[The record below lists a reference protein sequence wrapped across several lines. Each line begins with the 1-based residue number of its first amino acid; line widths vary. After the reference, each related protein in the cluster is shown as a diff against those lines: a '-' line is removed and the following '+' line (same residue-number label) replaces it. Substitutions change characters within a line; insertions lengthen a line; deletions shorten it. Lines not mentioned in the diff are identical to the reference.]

1 MPVAIVKKFV
11 EDIKEF
17 GSVQRAVLGISMTE
31 LTQELASRAGMEGNF
46 SGVYIAQANVAG
58 AAYKAGGRDGD
69 ILVAINGKKMKNPS
83 EVQAAINGFKP
94 GDVVELLVYRDNRE
108 TVLSATLQGAE
119 NAMALADGGKV
130 QFMGATLADAES
142 ETLRK
147 LGLRAGVE
155 VKELENG
162 KFKDAGISQGL
173 IITHINQTP
182 VANVKEAVELMK
194 NARRGFL
201 VEGVYTNGKVY
212 YYGVGV

>member
-1 MPVAIVKKFV
+1 
-11 EDIKEF
+11 
-17 GSVQRAVLGISMTE
+17 
-31 LTQELASRAGMEGNF
+31 MEGNF
-46 SGVYIAQANVAG
+46 SGVYVAEANVAG
-58 AAYKAGGRDGD
+58 AAYKAGVRDGD

-162 KFKDAGISQGL
+162 KFKDAGISKGL

>member
-1 MPVAIVKKFV
+1 
-11 EDIKEF
+11 
-17 GSVQRAVLGISMTE
+17 
-31 LTQELASRAGMEGNF
+31 
-46 SGVYIAQANVAG
+46 
-58 AAYKAGGRDGD
+58 
-69 ILVAINGKKMKNPS
+69 
-83 EVQAAINGFKP
+83 
-94 GDVVELLVYRDNRE
+94 
-108 TVLSATLQGAE
+108 
-119 NAMALADGGKV
+119 
-130 QFMGATLADAES
+130 MGATLADAES

-162 KFKDAGISQGL
+162 KFKDAGISKGL